1 MTNLAATVEA
11 VIERQ
16 VLSGK
21 PLAII
26 LAGHNGSG
34 KSTLWYEHLADKL
47 QVPLINADRMMMSI
61 LPEKCPLPA
70 WATNLRDNNKDWM
83 GVAQKGVQSFVAQA
97 MVQHVPFATET
108 VFSYWQ
114 QRSDGSFASKI
125 DTIRELQRAG
135 YFVLLIFVGLGDV
148 GLSVARVSTRK
159 AKGGHD
165 VDWKKLQDRF
175 PRTQR
180 AIAEALT
187 VADAAILADNS
198 RGEKQAFTLV
208 RVQAGDAVMFDTRA
222 VKSPPPI
229 ITAWMDIVCGPVGP
243 VAK

>member
-1 MTNLAATVEA
+1 MADLAATVDT

-16 VLSGK
+16 VGSGQ

-34 KSTLWYEHLADKL
+34 KSTLWYDHLADKF

-61 LPEKCPLPA
+61 LPEKHPLPT
-70 WATNLRDNNKDWM
+70 WAVNLRDGNEDWM

-97 MVQHVPFATET
+97 MVQQVPFATET

-114 QRSDGSFASKI
+114 QREDGTFASKI
-125 DTIRELQRAG
+125 DTIRELQAAG

-148 GLSVARVSTRK
+148 GLSIARVRTRK

-175 PRTQR
+175 PRTQQ
-180 AIAEALT
+180 AIATALS
-187 VADAAILADNS
+187 VVDAAILADNS

-208 RVQAGDAVMFDTRA
+208 RVQAGDTVIFDVRA
-222 VKSPPPI
+222 DQPTPAI
-229 ITAWMDIVCGPVGP
+229 ITAWMDTVCGPVLP
-243 VAK
+243 VTQ

>member
-1 MTNLAATVEA
+1 MSDLAATVDA
-11 VIERQ
+11 IIEHQ
-16 VLSGK
+16 VGSGQ

-34 KSTLWYEHLADKL
+34 KSTLWYDHLADKF

-61 LPEKCPLPA
+61 LPEKHPLPT
-70 WATNLRDNNKDWM
+70 WAAHLRDGNEDWM

-97 MVQHVPFATET
+97 MVQQVPFATET

-114 QRSDGSFASKI
+114 QREDGTFASKI
-125 DTIRELQRAG
+125 DTIRELQAAG

-148 GLSVARVSTRK
+148 GLSIARVKTRK

-175 PRTQR
+175 PRTRQ
-180 AIAEALT
+180 AIATALS
-187 VADAAILADNS
+187 VVDAAILADNS

-208 RVQAGDAVMFDTRA
+208 RVQAGENVIFDARA
-222 VKSPPPI
+222 DQPPPPI
-229 ITAWMDIVCGPVGP
+229 ITAWMDVVCGPVLP
-243 VAK
+243 AVQ

>member
-1 MTNLAATVEA
+1 MPDLSATIDA
-11 VIERQ
+11 IIERQ
-16 VLSGK
+16 TVSGK

-34 KSTLWYEHLADKL
+34 KSTLWYDHLADKL

-61 LPEKCPLPA
+61 LPERRPLPA
-70 WATNLRDNNKDWM
+70 WATHLRDNNEEWM

-97 MVQHVPFATET
+97 MVQQVPFATET

-114 QRSDGSFASKI
+114 QRKDGTFASKI
-125 DTIRELQRAG
+125 DTICELQNAG
-135 YFVLLIFVGLGDV
+135 YFVLLVFVGLGDV
-148 GLSVARVSTRK
+148 GLSIARVKTRK

-165 VDWKKLQDRF
+165 VNWKKLQDRF

-180 AIAEALT
+180 AIAAALS
-187 VADAAILADNS
+187 VVDAAILADNS

-208 RVQAGDAVMFDTRA
+208 RVQAGDTVIFDTRL
-222 VKSPPPI
+222 VQPPPLI
-229 ITAWMDIVCGPVGP
+229 VSAWMDVVCGPVQP
-243 VAK
+243 DAQ